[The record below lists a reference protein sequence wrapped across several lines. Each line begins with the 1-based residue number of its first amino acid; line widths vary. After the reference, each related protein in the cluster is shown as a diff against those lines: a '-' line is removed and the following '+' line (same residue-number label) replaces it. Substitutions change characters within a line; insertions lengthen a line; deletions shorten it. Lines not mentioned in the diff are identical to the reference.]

1 MGLGFDEE
9 SLQKRGC
16 NKKKRDVHILPFS
29 DSPKSSKIK
38 YPKGLQEVG

>member
-16 NKKKRDVHILPFS
+16 NRKKRDVHILPFS
-29 DSPKSSKIK
+29 DSQKTNIQ
-38 YPKGLQEVG
+38 KGSRKLDET

>member
-16 NKKKRDVHILPFS
+16 NKKKGMSTFFVFGFA
-29 DSPKSSKIK
+29 KIK
-38 YPKGLQEVG
+38 YPKGAKGLQEVG